1 MFAEEVRIVNRL
13 EELRLR
19 KGWNA
24 TEAAEKLGFPKTT
37 YYNYEKGNRQ
47 LYPEQLIKIA
57 DFYGVSIDY
66 LLGRDERTVVIR
78 SPLDEKYET
87 LDERGRKVVDAV
99 IEVESGAKIVEL
111 PKRETKIIPLFVAAA
126 GPGEPVPDEGFD
138 DYEVDADS
146 DANFAVKI
154 SGDSMEPYLHD
165 GEVVLCKRKRPE
177 IGELAVIMVN
187 GFLVVKQYIT
197 DGLNIYLRS
206 LNRNRKDLDVDIWSS
221 GNDTVVGYGTVIFKK
236 LLLVKQ

>member
-1 MFAEEVRIVNRL
+1 MNRL
-13 EELRLR
+13 KELREKR
-19 KGWNA
+19 GMNMR
-24 TEAAEKLGFPKTT
+24 EVAAALGYKYMT
-37 YYNYEKGNRQ
+37 YVNYEKGDRQ
-47 LYPEQLIKIA
+47 LYPDQLIKIA
-57 DFYGVSIDY
+57 DFYEVSIDY
-66 LLGRDERTVVIR
+66 LLGRDDRTVVIR
-78 SPLDEKYET
+78 SPLDEKYEA

-99 IEVESGAKIVEL
+99 IEVESGPKIVEL

-126 GPGEPVPDEGFD
+126 GPGEPVPDDGFD

-146 DANFAVKI
+146 VANFAVKI

-236 LLLVKQ
+236 LPLVRQ

>member
-1 MFAEEVRIVNRL
+1 M
-13 EELRLR
+13 
-19 KGWNA
+19 A
-24 TEAAEKLGFPKTT
+24 TDKPRFT
-37 YYNYEKGNRQ
+37 
-47 LYPEQLIKIA
+47 I
-57 DFYGVSIDY
+57 
-66 LLGRDERTVVIR
+66 
-78 SPLDEKYET
+78 T
-87 LDERGRKVVDAV
+87 LDEDTFAEVMAYKAKNKLSTQSKAVQRLVALGLDSLSGEEQKEDPIIQKIKSLDARGRRVVDAV
-99 IEVESGAKIVEL
+99 IEVESGEKVVPL

-126 GPGEPVPDEGFD
+126 GPGEPVADEGFD

-165 GEVVLCKRKRPE
+165 GEIVLCKRKRPE

-236 LLLVKQ
+236 LPLVKQ

>member
-1 MFAEEVRIVNRL
+1 MNRL
-13 EELRLR
+13 KELREKR
-19 KGWNA
+19 GMNMR
-24 TEAAEKLGFPKTT
+24 EVAAALGYKYMT
-37 YYNYEKGNRQ
+37 YVNYEKGDRQ
-47 LYPEQLIKIA
+47 LYPDQLIKIA
-57 DFYGVSIDY
+57 DFYEVSIDY
-66 LLGRDERTVVIR
+66 LLGRDDRTVVIR
-78 SPLDEKYET
+78 SPLDEKYEA

-99 IEVESGAKIVEL
+99 IEVESGSKIVEL

-126 GPGEPVPDEGFD
+126 GPGEPVPDEGFG

-177 IGELAVIMVN
+177 IGDLAVIMVN

-197 DGLNIYLRS
+197 DGYNIYLRS
-206 LNRNRKDLDVDIWSS
+206 LNRERKDCDVDIWSS
-221 GNDTVVGYGTVIFKK
+221 GNDTVVGYGTAIFPK
-236 LLLVKQ
+236 LPLVRQ

>member
-1 MFAEEVRIVNRL
+1 MNRL
-13 EELRLR
+13 KELREKHGMNMR
-19 KGWNA
+19 
-24 TEAAEKLGFPKTT
+24 EAAAALGYKYMT
-37 YYNYEKGNRQ
+37 YVNYEKGDRQ
-47 LYPEQLIKIA
+47 LYPDQLIKIA
-57 DFYGVSIDY
+57 DFYEVSIDY
-66 LLGRDERTVVIR
+66 LLGRDDRTVVIR
-78 SPLDEKYET
+78 SPLDEKYEA
-87 LDERGRKVVDAV
+87 LDARGRRVVDAV
-99 IEVESGAKIVEL
+99 IEVESGEKVVPL

-126 GPGEPVPDEGFD
+126 GPGEPVPDEGFG

-177 IGELAVIMVN
+177 IGDLAVIMVN

-206 LNRNRKDLDVDIWSS
+206 MNRNRKDLDVDIWSS

-236 LLLVKQ
+236 LPLVRQ